1 MRYGETE
8 PPEDLAPL
16 IESIWTFETD
26 AADADPIE
34 HVIPPDGA
42 VSISCA
48 LFPGAIARLGIACPA
63 RYALRVPIPRGACF
77 AGARLRA
84 GVAGSLLRRDIGALA
99 EGVAPLASVAPSVP
113 PVSADVSDID
123 RMTAAVLAAIRA
135 LARDSDPPDS
145 VIVAAAAR
153 ICAARG
159 DIDIADI
166 VAASGVGERQFRRR
180 FRRQTGLA
188 PKEFARL
195 RRVRSACATLVR
207 LYGRSLSEASLE
219 AGFADQSHM
228 TREFREVFG
237 RSTSLIIAYLRQI
250 EHGRLIDGG

>member
-8 PPEDLAPL
+8 PPEDLAPFVGSL
-16 IESIWTFETD
+16 WTFHSD
-26 AADADPIE
+26 AADPNPVA

-48 LFPGAIARLGIACPA
+48 QFPGAAAHMAIARPA
-63 RYALRVPIPRGACF
+63 RLALRVAFPRGACF

-99 EGVAPLASVAPSVP
+99 EGMTPLAAPAA
-113 PVSADVSDID
+113 SAAAAADTDSMI
-123 RMTAAVLAAIRA
+123 AAVLAVIRA
-135 LARDSDPPDS
+135 LARDGDPPDEA
-145 VIVAAAAR
+145 IIGGAAR
-153 ICAARG
+153 ICAAGG
-159 DIDIADI
+159 DIDIAEI
-166 VAASGVGERQFRRR
+166 VGASGLGERQFRRR

-195 RRVRSACATLVR
+195 RRVRSACTALVR
-207 LYGRSLSEASLE
+207 LHGKTLSEASLV
-219 AGFADQSHM
+219 AGFADQAHM

-237 RSTSLIIAYLRQI
+237 QSTSLIVAYLRQI
-250 EHGRLIDGG
+250 EHGRLIDG